1 MTGLLFLVP
10 HTSIVP
16 FAVRSII
23 TTGFFATVT
32 VTSVSAASFSFADLP
47 PAAGVTFSLHETRS

>member
-10 HTSIVP
+10 RTSIVP
-16 FAVRSII
+16 FSVGSTI

-32 VTSVSAASFSFADLP
+32 VTSVSAASFSSADLP